1 MLSLKKFFI
10 LILINCYSIVII
22 FTKLYTFN
30 KDLTK
35 KIINKIDSFANFCQ
49 MKTNIKYDDE
59 IFQLAE
65 VKEQI
70 KKKNI
75 SYIETIS
82 GGSGNIGNALIM
94 LNNLITL
101 FPHI

>member
-1 MLSLKKFFI
+1 
-10 LILINCYSIVII
+10 
-22 FTKLYTFN
+22 
-30 KDLTK
+30 
-35 KIINKIDSFANFCQ
+35 

-75 SYIETIS
+75 I
-82 GGSGNIGNALIM
+82 L
-94 LNNLITL
+94 LN
-101 FPHI
+101 

>member
-1 MLSLKKFFI
+1 MNKIMLSLKKFFI

-70 KKKNI
+70 KKKI
-75 SYIETIS
+75 
-82 GGSGNIGNALIM
+82 
-94 LNNLITL
+94 
-101 FPHI
+101 

>member
-1 MLSLKKFFI
+1 
-10 LILINCYSIVII
+10 
-22 FTKLYTFN
+22 
-30 KDLTK
+30 
-35 KIINKIDSFANFCQ
+35 

-82 GGSGNIGNALIM
+82 GGFGNIGNALIM
-94 LNNLITL
+94 LNNLINICENIKCKNIITPGGVL
-101 FPHI
+101 IKL

>member
-1 MLSLKKFFI
+1 
-10 LILINCYSIVII
+10 
-22 FTKLYTFN
+22 
-30 KDLTK
+30 
-35 KIINKIDSFANFCQ
+35 